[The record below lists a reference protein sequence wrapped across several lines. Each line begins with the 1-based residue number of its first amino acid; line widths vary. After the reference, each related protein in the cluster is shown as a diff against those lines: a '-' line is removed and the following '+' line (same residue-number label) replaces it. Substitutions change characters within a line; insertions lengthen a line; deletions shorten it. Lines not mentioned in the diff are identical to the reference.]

1 MNDQDRPREESFP
14 GLAQRREKTIDVL
27 TRCYSDDLLSVT
39 EFERRVEQAHGAGN
53 YRELEDLVVDLPA
66 EYRRAITPAE
76 PRPAAAPR
84 VPRPPAE
91 TAVNRVSAV
100 LGEREVTG
108 EIFEGGFG
116 SAVAVMGTL
125 DIDLDESQLVDTE
138 LTLHVFGLMS
148 DINLTVPK
156 ETRVEL
162 ELTPILADVKLKGH
176 NTPKSVAARTIR
188 VIGMAIMSD
197 VKIRR

>member
-1 MNDQDRPREESFP
+1 MSERDRPSEESFP
-14 GLAQRREKTIDVL
+14 GLAQRREKTIDIL

-39 EFERRVEQAHGAGN
+39 EFERRVEQAHGAAN
-53 YRELEDLVVDLPA
+53 YRALEDLVVDLPA
-66 EYRRAITPAE
+66 EYRRAITPSE
-76 PRPAAAPR
+76 TGPTAAPR
-84 VPRPPAE
+84 TPRPPAE
-91 TAVNRVSAV
+91 PGINRVSAV

-125 DIDLDESQLVDTE
+125 DIDLDESQLVGTE
-138 LTLHVFGLMS
+138 LVLHVFGLMS

-162 ELTPILADVKLKGH
+162 ELTPILADVKLKGQ

-188 VIGMAIMSD
+188 VTGMAIMSD

>member
-1 MNDQDRPREESFP
+1 MSEQDRPSEESFP
-14 GLAQRREKTIDVL
+14 GLAQRREKTIDIL

-39 EFERRVEQAHGAGN
+39 EFERRVESAHSAAN

-76 PRPAAAPR
+76 PGPTAPPHA
-84 VPRPPAE
+84 PRPPA
-91 TAVNRVSAV
+91 AGAMPRVSAV
-100 LGEREVTG
+100 LAEREVTG
-108 EIFEGGFG
+108 EIFEAGFG

-125 DIDLDESQLVDTE
+125 DIDLDESQLVGTE

-162 ELTPILADVKLKGH
+162 ELTPILADIKLKGQ
-176 NTPKSVAARTIR
+176 NTPKSVAARTIH
-188 VIGMAIMSD
+188 VTGMAIMSD